1 VRILQSL
8 HDEFF
13 LVSVYHFLKRLAR
26 ELRNMRS
33 VNVAEKLADRLALNP
48 QEIVAMTGVGRNTI
62 YAALV
67 IGELRGKRIGVKKWI
82 VPVDEIKRWLS
93 EG

>member
-1 VRILQSL
+1 
-8 HDEFF
+8 
-13 LVSVYHFLKRLAR
+13 
-26 ELRNMRS
+26 MRS